1 MNLRSQTELISA
13 VLALSIVMG
22 VLLRERKRRLHWLF
36 AAFGGTVGIWFAAEF
51 LRNRFPSITLWSH
64 LASVSLVA
72 LPQFGVRSLRAFLSE
87 SALKPSRLLAWA
99 TGLGVPLLV
108 LAISPWHAHTAAR
121 AAVSIY
127 VVGLFAALGWE
138 FFAKSRAAP
147 SRVERARAGYLA
159 GVSVA
164 TTVVFFTDLL
174 PFSGVDVGPVG
185 TTLVL
190 IVLFMLSQVME
201 RSRLVDLYELT
212 ARLVV
217 LTALA
222 FVLAGVYYLLVD
234 WARGQAPY
242 VLNAIVASLV
252 ILIPLDPLR
261 AKTEEQVAR
270 FFFRERFDLES
281 SIEQLRSKLAH
292 VLELDELGRELIDG
306 LAGSRRV
313 TNASLYFAD
322 PERKGLDLFR
332 HLGASPPERIEFATF
347 RPMLDRLDRD
357 GAVVAEQ
364 LERDASDA
372 RERGEIREAVELS
385 EVATL
390 VRRQLASVVIPVI
403 DARAE
408 LVGMLFLGDDRI
420 AEPFSAEEV
429 QILRTV
435 GAQIAVVLENTQGH
449 LRIKE
454 RDRLAA
460 MGEMAAGLAHEI
472 RNPLGSIKA
481 AVQLMQPQASKG
493 TTEDEYLAIIAEEV
507 DRLDRVVRNFLD
519 YARPGKG
526 ASELVDPREAV
537 QRTLQILQS
546 DLPAS
551 VKVHFDAET
560 DVPQVRMDPAHL
572 RQVVM
577 NLIRNAVEAMDAKGN
592 ITVVVQRKTSG
603 PSMAEIVVRD
613 SGPGID
619 AKLVPKL
626 FTPFVTTKAHGT
638 GLGLAISQRLVA
650 SAGGRI
656 ELRTQSGRGTTFV
669 VALPAADLARDSA
682 RPSLSPPRSRVA
694 DDALAPERS

>member
-13 VLALSIVMG
+13 FLALSIVAG

-36 AAFGGTVGIWFAAEF
+36 AAFGGTVGIWFAAQF
-51 LRNRFPSITLWSH
+51 LRTRFPSTTLWSH
-64 LASVSLVA
+64 VASVSLVI

-99 TGLGVPLLV
+99 TGLGVPLMV

-121 AAVSIY
+121 AALSIY
-127 VVGLFAALGWE
+127 VVGLFAALAWE
-138 FFAKSRAAP
+138 FFEKARGAP

-159 GVSVA
+159 GVSAA

-212 ARLVV
+212 SRLVV

-261 AKTEEQVAR
+261 AKTEAQVAR

-281 SIEQLRSKLAH
+281 AVDALNSKLAH

-306 LAGSRRV
+306 LASSRRV
-313 TNASLYFAD
+313 THAALYFAD
-322 PERKGLDLFR
+322 AERKGFDRFV
-332 HLGASPPERIEFATF
+332 HLGAEPPERMEWAAL
-347 RPMLDRLDRD
+347 RPMLDRLSRD

-372 RERGEIREAVELS
+372 RERGDIREATELTEIS
-385 EVATL
+385 AHVRKHLATVAIA
-390 VRRQLASVVIPVI
+390 VR
-403 DARAE
+403 DAQSQ
-408 LVGMLFLGDDRI
+408 LVGVLVLGDDRI

-429 QILRTV
+429 QILRTI

-481 AVQLMQPQASKG
+481 AVQLMQPQATKG
-493 TTEDEYLAIIAEEV
+493 TIEDEYLSIIAEEV

-537 QRTLQILQS
+537 QRTLQIMQS
-546 DLPAS
+546 DLPS
-551 VKVHFDAET
+551 TVKVHFDAEQ
-560 DVPQVRMDPAHL
+560 DVPLVRMDPAHL

-577 NLIRNAVEAMDAKGN
+577 NLVRNAVEAMDSKGN
-592 ITVVVQRKTSG
+592 ITVVVQRKVSG
-603 PSMAEIVVRD
+603 PLMAEIVVRD

-626 FTPFVTTKAHGT
+626 FTPFVTTKAQGT
-638 GLGLAISQRLVA
+638 GLGLAISQRLV
-650 SAGGRI
+650 SGAGGRI

-669 VALPAADLARDSA
+669 IAIPAAVEGARESA
-682 RPSLSPPRSRVA
+682 RPSIDPPKSRA
-694 DDALAPERS
+694 TDNAAPTS